1 MVHGLEDGPCTYPRV
16 PFNRRPNLDS
26 GFGGFRVRSPD
37 LTGHDSL
44 PLRLRPPEGVYVTS
58 RGPSQDPTGHSSTG
72 LHLVEVGFRP
82 SPRGGPKMIS
92 VWVQRKEKTVG
103 GNFTNLC
110 VSKFMFKFTFI
121 KVDTLILL
129 SQDAPRIDIGGVP
142 SRGKK
147 RK

>member
-1 MVHGLEDGPCTYPRV
+1 M
-16 PFNRRPNLDS
+16 
-26 GFGGFRVRSPD
+26 
-37 LTGHDSL
+37 
-44 PLRLRPPEGVYVTS
+44 
-58 RGPSQDPTGHSSTG
+58 
-72 LHLVEVGFRP
+72 
-82 SPRGGPKMIS
+82 
-92 VWVQRKEKTVG
+92 G